1 MMKVPSALVLPLLA
15 SLLGV
20 LLLSQGCRQ
29 KTAPSVELAPLKSTY
44 ITSEFNTVILF
55 RIDRILNSSLASQL
69 KASAGDQYFEELRE
83 QLNLKYN
90 VRLQDANKFTMIA
103 TASGDTNDYKADRA
117 DIVHYNKQPDV
128 EQVNSQLIGENSK
141 AMLGQHT
148 YFRNQRSQRPST
160 YWLDPQTVIRSSE
173 RHIKEVIPGK
183 SVNRHLAQLVEE
195 AESVGDALFACT
207 SESIRPAAM
216 LSLKATPQDSIY
228 HPFVPALDHLKSV
241 VLSIDLTSQR
251 QLRAK
256 LEGHNGSSTAFL
268 VEWSKGILDY
278 SKQLLEEKIDQLQQA
293 DSTTGLLTIFQVLRE
308 SLDHI
313 SIKLEGNFLILTTTM
328 TPEQVAQLV
337 TATAEDAVRS
347 AEQRNLTLARSRL
360 DQIGAAIFRFHQ
372 AHGRLPVGNQPPL
385 HYRDGKPLLSWRVHL
400 LPFLREQKLYEQFH
414 LDEPWDSEHNLKL
427 VAQIP
432 HVYTSPRDGKLQG
445 KSCYLAPSGKG
456 TVFGEQQAIGFDDI
470 SDGLRQTALVV
481 QAGPDQSVPW
491 TRPGDLISLEAD
503 PPKLLGSFGKRISVL
518 FADGRVFH
526 LNPKIDRQTL
536 QVLFQYQDG
545 QRLDRRQLR

>member
-1 MMKVPSALVLPLLA
+1 MMKVPSALVLSLLA

-20 LLLSQGCRQ
+20 LLLSQGCHQ

-55 RIDRILNSSLASQL
+55 RIDRIFNSSLALQL

-103 TASGDTNDYKADRA
+103 TSSGDTNDYKADRA
-117 DIVHYNKQPDV
+117 DIVHYNTPPDMD
-128 EQVNSQLIGENSK
+128 QINSQLIGENSK
-141 AMLGQHT
+141 AMLGQQI
-148 YFRNQRSQRPST
+148 YFRTQRSQKPST
-160 YWLDPQTVIRSSE
+160 YWLDQQTVIRSSE

-183 SVNRHLAQLVEE
+183 SVNRHLAELVEE
-195 AESVGDALFACT
+195 AESVSDALFACT

-216 LSLKATPQDSIY
+216 LSLKATPPSSIY
-228 HPFVPALDHLKSV
+228 HRLVPALDHLKSV
-241 VLSIDLTSQR
+241 VASVDLTDQR
-251 QLRAK
+251 KLRIK
-256 LEGHNGSSTAFL
+256 LEGHNGTSTAFL
-268 VEWSKGILDY
+268 VEWSKVILDY
-278 SKQLLEEKIDQLQQA
+278 SKQLLEKEIDQLQQA
-293 DSTTGLLTIFQVLRE
+293 NSTTGPLPIFQVLYE
-308 SLDHI
+308 ALDNV
-313 SIKLEGNFLILTTTM
+313 SINLEGNFLVLTM
-328 TPEQVAQLV
+328 TLTPDQVAQLV
-337 TATAEDAVRS
+337 TAIGEEAGRS

-372 AHGRLPVGNQPPL
+372 AHGRLPVGDQPPL
-385 HYRDGKPLLSWRVHL
+385 QYRDGKPLLSWRVHL

-427 VAQIP
+427 VAKIP
-432 HVYTSPRDGKLQG
+432 HVYTSPRDGDLKG
-445 KSCYLAPSGKG
+445 KSCYLAPSGEG

-481 QAGPDQSVPW
+481 QVGPERAVPW
-491 TRPGDLISLEAD
+491 TRPGDLVSLEAD

-526 LNPKIDRQTL
+526 LNPKIDQQTL
-536 QVLFQYQDG
+536 EVLFQYQDG